1 MNYAVYSTEDFLAD
15 ESFQSFVVESDPAA
29 VRFWQQWIV
38 EHPACAP
45 AFYEAEAILQQL
57 IARPRPA
64 APGLKQAEL
73 AKLWHSMRPTAQ
85 PVLRVSRRTRRWP
98 VALLAVL
105 VLLTGVG
112 LWRWN
117 GAPEWTSYATHAN
130 EHRQVTLPDGS
141 RVTLNGNSVL
151 KTAATWQPGQAREV
165 WLTGEGFFEVQ
176 HTAPTQMKAVA
187 TAPANVKF
195 TVHAGALDVAVLG
208 TQFNV
213 QHRADGTKVVLRS
226 GQIQLSRR
234 EGRAEQVLMKPGELV
249 ETKYNRPQQPL
260 AKRTVRADFYSAW
273 TSGHLDFDN
282 TPVADIVA
290 LLQDGYGLQ
299 VTLGN
304 PALLHQKLTGSVP
317 NQDLDVL
324 LNSLGKSLDVN
335 VRHEG
340 QHVWLD

>member
-1 MNYAVYSTEDFLAD
+1 MNYAAYSTEDFLAD

-29 VRFWQQWIV
+29 VHFWQQWLV
-38 EHPACAP
+38 EHPTCAP
-45 AFYEAEAILQQL
+45 TFYEAEAILQQL
-57 IARPRPA
+57 IAQPRPVDA
-64 APGLKQAEL
+64 TLKEAEL
-73 AKLWHSMRPTAQ
+73 AKLWQSMRPAAQ

-105 VLLTGVG
+105 ALLAGVG
-112 LWRWN
+112 LWHWN
-117 GAPEWTSYATHAN
+117 AAPQWASYTTRAN
-130 EHRQVTLPDGS
+130 EHRQITLPDGS
-141 RVTLNGNSVL
+141 HVTLNGNSVL

-176 HTAPTQMKAVA
+176 HTAPAAMKAVA
-187 TAPANVKF
+187 AAPANVKF
-195 TVHAGALDVAVLG
+195 TVHAGTLDVAVLG

-213 QHRADGTKVVLRS
+213 RHRADGTKVVLRS

-234 EGRAEQVLMKPGELV
+234 EGPAEPVLMKPGELV
-249 ETKYNRPQQPL
+249 ATKPDRPQQPL
-260 AKRTVRADFYSAW
+260 TKRAVQADFYSAW

-299 VTLGN
+299 VTLDN
-304 PALLHQKLTGSVP
+304 PALLQQKLTGSVP

-324 LNSLGKSLDVN
+324 LNSLGKSLDVK
-335 VRHEG
+335 VRREG